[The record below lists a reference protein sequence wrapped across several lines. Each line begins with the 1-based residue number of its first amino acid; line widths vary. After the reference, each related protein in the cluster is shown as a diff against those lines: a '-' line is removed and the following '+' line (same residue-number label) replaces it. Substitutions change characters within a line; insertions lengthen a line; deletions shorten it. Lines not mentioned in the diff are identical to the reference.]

1 MKVNNKKSHISG
13 DRRPALTTF
22 LRHWRTTIALVLLRV
37 MGMLPLT
44 VSRAIGRGLG
54 FLLYIT
60 NAKRRRIARINLAL
74 CFPELPPPA
83 VQRLLRRHFGRA
95 GQAYLDIGFL
105 AWAGES
111 RFRRAVRL
119 HGIEHLAPARAA
131 GRRIILLAPHGVGMN
146 VGGIAVA
153 REHAVFSMVK
163 RQRNPLVN
171 WVLNKARSRY
181 GSPLIERD
189 QGLRRVV
196 RALQSDQMFYYLPDE
211 DLGPRHSVF
220 APFFGIPTATLDTLG
235 RLARLTDAAVVPC
248 FTRLVPGGYDIYL
261 MPALS
266 GFPSGDAVADATH
279 MNRVIEAE
287 IRAVPEQYMWTFKF
301 FKTRPDGARSPYDA

>member
-1 MKVNNKKSHISG
+1 MASG
-13 DRRPALTTF
+13 GDASLPLATF
-22 LRHWRTTIALVLLRV
+22 AHHWRTAIALGLLRAI
-37 MGMLPLT
+37 GILPLT
-44 VSRAIGRGLG
+44 LSRAMGKGLG
-54 FLLYIT
+54 FLLYVT
-60 NAKRRRIARINLAL
+60 NAKRRRIARINLTL
-74 CFPELPPPA
+74 CFPDRAPA
-83 VQRLLRRHFGRA
+83 AARRLLRRHFGRA

-119 HGIEHLAPARAA
+119 HGIEHLASARAA
-131 GRRIILLAPHGVGMN
+131 GRRIILLAPHSVGMN

-153 REHAVFSMVK
+153 RDHAVFSMVK

-196 RALQSDQMFYYLPDE
+196 RALQIDDQMFYYLPDE

-220 APFFGIPTATLDTLG
+220 APFFGIPTATLDMLG

-248 FTRLVPGGYDIYL
+248 FTRLVPGGYDVYL
-261 MPALS
+261 HPALP
-266 GFPSGDAVADATH
+266 GFPSGDAIADAAH

-287 IRAVPEQYMWTFKF
+287 VRAAPEQYMWTFKF